1 MDQDRSSAK
10 PIEHALLELHEA
22 ENAGVFE
29 RTAVDAKP
37 LLNPGEFSSRA
48 RFAQWSIVGLPVAAC
63 LALAIGVG
71 SWMFQAEFA
80 RIRAIRDGRATVV
93 AMADGAGDGGA
104 LPLLDP
110 LPRLALRRDGLRPDA
125 ALVARCSGRTEQL
138 LQRRPNLLRVGDAL
152 ELARDQAIAVDDEY
166 EWLAL

>member
-1 MDQDRSSAK
+1 MDQDRSPAR

-22 ENAGVFE
+22 EAAGVFE

-37 LLNPGEFSSRA
+37 LLNTGEFSSRA

-71 SWMFQAEFA
+71 SWMFQGEFA

-93 AMADGAGDGGA
+93 AMADGVDFTNCLAGPGVDVVNGCATLDYDLDGDVD
-104 LPLLDP
+104 LVDF
-110 LPRLALRRDGLRPDA
+110 RSYQLAFA
-125 ALVARCSGRTEQL
+125 AATE
-138 LQRRPNLLRVGDAL
+138 
-152 ELARDQAIAVDDEY
+152 
-166 EWLAL
+166 

>member
-1 MDQDRSSAK
+1 MDQDRSPAR

-22 ENAGVFE
+22 EAAGVFE

-37 LLNPGEFSSRA
+37 LLNTGEFSARA

-80 RIRAIRDGRATVV
+80 RIRAIRDSQGTVV
-93 AMADGAGDGGA
+93 AMADGVDFTNCLAGPGVDVANGCATLDYDLDGDVD
-104 LPLLDP
+104 LVDF
-110 LPRLALRRDGLRPDA
+110 RSYQLAFA
-125 ALVARCSGRTEQL
+125 AATE
-138 LQRRPNLLRVGDAL
+138 
-152 ELARDQAIAVDDEY
+152 
-166 EWLAL
+166 